1 MLNLLMKGLKAIT
14 NLPHGQDASRGCPLH
29 WSAITL
35 NGSDPF
41 QRKKVSRAVPLLH
54 LGGAQRLVTW
64 LKSRENKALM
74 SP

>member
-1 MLNLLMKGLKAIT
+1 MLNLLMKGLKVIT
-14 NLPHGQDASRGCPLH
+14 NLPQVRVP
-29 WSAITL
+29 AITHKA
-35 NGSDPF
+35 NDPF
-41 QRKKVSRAVPLLH
+41 HTKKVSAAVHPFH